1 MSGRLA
7 ALTALLGALV
17 VILSQVVT
25 AYALENELGEVLETV
40 TLLSKHGVIT
50 AILGL
55 VAALAVVFAAATGE
69 RSATLVIIGMGAA
82 VILVFL
88 LVDVPDIGSTGMFNT
103 ETAGNLDATAKAE
116 AGLWLELVG
125 GVILVLGG
133 LALRKLSPDQLR
145 SIGPRIPGRTGG
157 SREETRG

>member
-7 ALTALLGALV
+7 AITVLLGALI
-17 VILSQVVT
+17 VIISQVVP
-25 AYALENELGEVLETV
+25 AYSLENELGETLGTV
-40 TLLSKHGVIT
+40 TLLSKHGVVT

-55 VAALAVVFAAATGE
+55 AAAVTLVFAVATGS
-69 RSATLVIIGMGAA
+69 RSATIVIIGMGAA

-88 LVDVPDIGSTGMFNT
+88 FVDVPDIGSTGMFKT
-103 ETAGNLDATAKAE
+103 EIAGNLDATGKAE

-133 LALRKLSPDQLR
+133 MALSTLNEQQLR
-145 SIGPRIPGRTGG
+145 SIGPQIK
-157 SREETRG
+157 